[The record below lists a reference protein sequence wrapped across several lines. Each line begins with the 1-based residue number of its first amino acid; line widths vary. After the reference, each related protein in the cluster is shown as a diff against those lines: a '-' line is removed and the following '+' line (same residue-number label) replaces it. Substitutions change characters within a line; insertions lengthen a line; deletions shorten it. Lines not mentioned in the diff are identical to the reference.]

1 MHEFSI
7 GDSVVRSV
15 IAELVRLK
23 TPPGA
28 LRSVRV
34 AVGIMRQIVPDT
46 LVFAYESLSQDTP
59 AAGSKLVLR
68 PVPVTARC
76 NSCGWQ
82 GALDVPLFLCGAC
95 QSGEIELIT
104 GMELQLES
112 LEVEENGNAKH

>member
-34 AVGIMRQIVPDT
+34 AVGVMRQIVPDT

-76 NSCGWQ
+76 KACNWQ
-82 GALDVPLFLCGAC
+82 GSLEVPLFLCGAC
-95 QSGEIELIT
+95 QSGQIELIT

-112 LEVEENGNAKH
+112 LEVEENGAAEH

>member
-7 GDSVVRSV
+7 GDSIVRSV
-15 IAELVRLK
+15 IEELARLK

-34 AVGIMRQIVPDT
+34 AIGVMRQIVPDT

-68 PVPVTARC
+68 A
-76 NSCGWQ
+76 
-82 GALDVPLFLCGAC
+82 
-95 QSGEIELIT
+95 
-104 GMELQLES
+104 
-112 LEVEENGNAKH
+112 